1 MLLLKGT
8 IIKER
13 VYLRD
18 HSNGIA
24 DVALDLRDEKKKL
37 LNAVL
42 DNLYNQI
49 AMKSFDLPGH
59 TVVIYSFEY
68 VFGTILCN
76 M

>member
-8 IIKER
+8 IIKEK

-49 AMKSFDLPGH
+49 AMKSFAFAWTHCG
-59 TVVIYSFEY
+59 
-68 VFGTILCN
+68 N
-76 M
+76 Q

>member
-1 MLLLKGT
+1 MLLLRGT

-42 DNLYNQI
+42 DNL
-49 AMKSFDLPGH
+49 KS
-59 TVVIYSFEY
+59 
-68 VFGTILCN
+68 
-76 M
+76 

>member
-18 HSNGIA
+18 HRNCIA

-42 DNLYNQI
+42 DNLYKQT
-49 AMKSFDLPGH
+49 AMKSFAFAWTHCG
-59 TVVIYSFEY
+59 
-68 VFGTILCN
+68 N
-76 M
+76 Q